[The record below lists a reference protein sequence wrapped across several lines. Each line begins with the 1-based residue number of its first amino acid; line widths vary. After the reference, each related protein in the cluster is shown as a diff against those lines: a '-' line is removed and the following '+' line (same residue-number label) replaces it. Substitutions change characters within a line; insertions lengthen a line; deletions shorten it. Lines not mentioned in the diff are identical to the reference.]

1 MRVYRIQHQ
10 DRGHGPYII
19 PFFEGDYDDPCDN
32 LYDDLSTLAYMLI
45 RDHQDDLHKAPD
57 IIPSRKICG
66 FDSMYALEAW
76 FDGYLTDLFEA
87 GYVVAEFEG
96 VDVREHGNGQ
106 VTFDKELSFRLTSIT
121 N

>member
-1 MRVYRIQHQ
+1 
-10 DRGHGPYII
+10 
-19 PFFEGDYDDPCDN
+19 
-32 LYDDLSTLAYMLI
+32 
-45 RDHQDDLHKAPD
+45 
-57 IIPSRKICG
+57 
-66 FDSMYALEAW
+66 MYALEAW